1 MYNKNNLANY
11 TYSEEL
17 YTKSVNEIELFT
29 KEKVFHFLEEGL
41 FSDTATETIKNILN
55 NPVCSM
61 LSDPAVQCKEIHNG
75 LEFGLRGALTAE
87 VKHRLELLP
96 VLNRINELS

>member
-1 MYNKNNLANY
+1 
-11 TYSEEL
+11 
-17 YTKSVNEIELFT
+17 
-29 KEKVFHFLEEGL
+29 
-41 FSDTATETIKNILN
+41 
-55 NPVCSM
+55 M
-61 LSDPAVQCKEIHNG
+61 LSDPAVQCKETQNG